1 MKMFYNIFD
10 TIELIELNFKNRCT
24 DNPAIQLDLQFKR
37 SKWKVNGTL
46 WNLIRRE

>member
-10 TIELIELNFKNRCT
+10 TIELIELNFKNVRI
-24 DNPAIQLDLQFKR
+24 IQLDLQFKR